1 MNRNAAARING
12 YRANP
17 PKHYPGIIIPAHD
30 TPVEPGLWNVRA
42 DHECDALLLT
52 SPEGNSNKVALSLNP
67 LQTPG
72 VRDNLAYHLQM
83 SLRGLSQLATE
94 ELAA

>member
-1 MNRNAAARING
+1 MNRNAATLINR

-30 TPVEPGLWNVRA
+30 TPVEPGLWNVRS
-42 DHECDALLLT
+42 DHECDALRLT
-52 SPEGNSNKVALSLNP
+52 SPEGAGTSVALFLDP
-67 LQTPG
+67 PQTPG
-72 VRDNLAYHLQM
+72 VRDILAYHLQM